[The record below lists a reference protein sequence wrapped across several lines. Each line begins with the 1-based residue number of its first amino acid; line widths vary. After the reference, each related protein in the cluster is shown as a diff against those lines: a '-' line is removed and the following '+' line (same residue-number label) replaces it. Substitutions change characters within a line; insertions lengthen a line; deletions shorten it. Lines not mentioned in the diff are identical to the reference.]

1 MKKALKWIGI
11 IILIFMLLPLFML
24 ISPIVLILSL
34 ISIYIFNKWRP
45 NAQYARYAKRAA
57 IVSGAGLILIVTAI
71 IMSDNESDPQAD
83 EEETIVKVEA
93 EDKEAE
99 DQKKKEEEQRIEAE
113 KKKKE
118 AERKEKE
125 EAERKEK
132 EEAERKEK
140 EEAER
145 KEKEEAER
153 KVEEKI
159 KAGTLKVHFINVG
172 QGDSTFISLP
182 NGESV
187 LIDGGTRGSGSTVRS
202 YLNGLNINK
211 IDYVIAT
218 HPHEDHI
225 GGLIEVIN
233 NFDIGTVYMPD
244 KVHTTIVF
252 EDLLKAIDAKGKS
265 INTLEAGDT
274 IISGEHLNLNTVAPS
289 SNVSGSNLNNFSIVN
304 RLVFNNISFL
314 FTGDIEDQVES
325 SLVGSDFTLESDVLK
340 VPHHGGNTSSSE
352 ALLNRVK
359 PKHAVISAG
368 SNNQYGH
375 PHNDVIYRLNTVGA
389 NIYRTDIEG
398 TIVATSD
405 GNSVTFDKN
414 TSNEITSNTE
424 SNSETGSGSS
434 SESGSNSQ
442 SSTNTGAGSGSQ
454 SSSESAPIN
463 SSYLANANT
472 MKFHKASCGHA
483 KRIANHN
490 RVEFDSRDGAV
501 GAGYQP
507 CKVCKP

>member
-1 MKKALKWIGI
+1 
-11 IILIFMLLPLFML
+11 
-24 ISPIVLILSL
+24 
-34 ISIYIFNKWRP
+34 
-45 NAQYARYAKRAA
+45 KRAA

-113 KKKKE
+113 KKKKEAERKEKEEAERKEKEEAEKKKKKKEEQRKEEKKKKKE

-187 LIDGGTRGSGSTVRS
+187 LIDGGTRGSGSTVRR

-289 SNVSGSNLNNFSIVN
+289 SNVSGSNLNN
-304 RLVFNNISFL
+304 
-314 FTGDIEDQVES
+314 
-325 SLVGSDFTLESDVLK
+325 
-340 VPHHGGNTSSSE
+340 
-352 ALLNRVK
+352 
-359 PKHAVISAG
+359 
-368 SNNQYGH
+368 
-375 PHNDVIYRLNTVGA
+375 
-389 NIYRTDIEG
+389 
-398 TIVATSD
+398 
-405 GNSVTFDKN
+405 
-414 TSNEITSNTE
+414 
-424 SNSETGSGSS
+424 
-434 SESGSNSQ
+434 
-442 SSTNTGAGSGSQ
+442 
-454 SSSESAPIN
+454 
-463 SSYLANANT
+463 
-472 MKFHKASCGHA
+472 
-483 KRIANHN
+483 
-490 RVEFDSRDGAV
+490 
-501 GAGYQP
+501 
-507 CKVCKP
+507 